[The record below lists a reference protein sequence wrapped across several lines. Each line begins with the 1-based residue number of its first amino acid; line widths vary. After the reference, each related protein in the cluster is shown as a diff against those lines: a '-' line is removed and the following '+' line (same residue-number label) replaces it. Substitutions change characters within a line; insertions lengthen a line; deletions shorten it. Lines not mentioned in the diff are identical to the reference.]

1 MSNNILVGQ
10 YTSDIIQFLEELY
23 QGTPN
28 GYIPIWCKRSRQSSF
43 VPVSDIVG
51 AAQQIL
57 SLCHADDVYV
67 GRGLQ
72 KSKLGSSSRGGND
85 GVVFVG
91 GVFLDID
98 TREGRHGSK
107 DSPTDP
113 NLLPANTA
121 EVLGILGEAEL
132 SDPTLVVHTG
142 GGCHIHY
149 LYENPQQLTTAE
161 QRDAEAA
168 LSRDFQAAIRAEFQ
182 KHGYTLDHTAE
193 LARVCRLPDT
203 FNRKGGL
210 VKTVRL
216 LSTGS
221 RIDRAVIERWVAE
234 RVPPASGK
242 AVVPRLNKN
251 MHEIVDIAYEEA
263 KDKYLPVNRDK
274 NYVGC
279 ALAGCSWLKHC
290 VDDSDQLPE
299 PEWYAMTSIVAR
311 TENGEKWVHLF
322 SSAYAGYTQKETD
335 DKIAHA
341 LQDAGPATCGF
352 IEAELAHA
360 GCKRCPFRSSIKSPW
375 NLAGERLNLINV
387 QCNAVYSVKSQS
399 YVDIY
404 RDDVLDK
411 DQFDDLYRSEI
422 GNSGHK
428 NNTMSKTCPKVMN
441 CDYRPGNDNL
451 ILNDNP
457 RSLAVNLWQRGGV
470 TPVEGD
476 ASPVLEFLERFI
488 PDAISRN
495 HVLQYLAHAIQFPSV
510 KITHAIILTGEPGT
524 GKSTF
529 NSIVGRLVGDRNAR
543 KMEGKELA
551 SQFDDRLVDI
561 QFLLIEE
568 ANHGERLEA
577 SEKLKE
583 VITGEFYNV
592 EKKYR
597 SVRPGRTP
605 RAVFLTSNYAAPLVL
620 AAEDRRW
627 AVFGTC
633 KKPCSAEEISAH
645 KAFFGK
651 FVALI
656 NRSDDVIAAFAY
668 YLNRL
673 DLSGFDPNHEPPMTA
688 AKAAAT
694 EASRIPLANI
704 ISDLIF
710 QGAAPL
716 HKDVVSVH
724 EIQEAVNNSVWSSTG
739 SNPQKI
745 ANALK
750 SLGLKQVNVDS
761 EGKHLELVITNGQKI
776 RPWAIRDVARWSR
789 ADRDAL
795 RGEWLRGQSAV
806 FDYNLESSDGVIQLK
821 AKLSDM

>member
-1 MSNNILVGQ
+1 MQNHILEEN
-10 YTSDIIQFLEELY
+10 TSDIFKFLKSLY
-23 QGTPN
+23 HGAST
-28 GYIPIWCKRSRQSSF
+28 GIITVWCKRSRQTYSF
-43 VPVSDIVG
+43 SIGDIDS
-51 AAQQIL
+51 AARQIL
-57 SLCHADDVYV
+57 ALCQSDDVYI

-72 KSKLGSSSRGGND
+72 GNAPPPGSRGNNE
-85 GVVFVG
+85 GVAFLG
-91 GVFLDID
+91 GVCLDID
-98 TREGRHGSK
+98 TREGRHGSRDK
-107 DSPTDP
+107 PTDP
-113 NLLPANTA
+113 ETLPLNAD
-121 EVLGILGEAEL
+121 EALQIVREAGL
-132 SDPTLVVHTG
+132 PEPTIVIHTG

-149 LYENPQQLTTAE
+149 LYHTAQILE
-161 QRDAEAA
+161 TESQRDGEAA
-168 LSRDFQAAIRAEFQ
+168 LSTAFQATVRPYFASR
-182 KHGYTLDHTAE
+182 GYTIDSTAD
-193 LARVCRLPDT
+193 LARLCRAPGTLNHKDQPA
-203 FNRKGGL
+203 KP
-210 VKTVRL
+210 VRL
-216 LSTGS
+216 ISTGA
-221 RIDRAVIERWVAE
+221 RIDRFIIEKWIADRA
-234 RVPPASGK
+234 AATSGT
-242 AVVPRLNKN
+242 AIVPRINKSAQSILDLALSQA
-251 MHEIVDIAYEEA
+251 H
-263 KDKYLPVNRDK
+263 DKYKPENRDK

-290 VDDSDQLPE
+290 LDDGDQLSE
-299 PEWYAMTSIVAR
+299 REWYAMIGIVAR
-311 TENGEKWVHLF
+311 TENGETWVHGL
-322 SSAYAGYTQKETD
+322 SSAYTGYNREETA

-341 LQDAGPATCGF
+341 LEDAGPASCSF
-352 IEAELAHA
+352 IKSELGHA
-360 GCKRCPFRSSIKSPW
+360 GCARCPFRGSIKSPW
-375 NLAGERLNLINV
+375 NLTGERLNLISV
-387 QCNAVYSVKSQS
+387 QRNAVYSVKAQS

-404 RDDVLDK
+404 HDDILDR
-411 DQFDDLYRSEI
+411 DQFDDLYRSKI

-441 CDYRPGNDNL
+441 LDYRPGNDNL
-451 ILNDNP
+451 ILDDNP
-457 RSLAVNLWQRGGV
+457 RSLAANLWQRGGV
-470 TPVEGD
+470 APIEGD
-476 ASPVLEFLERFI
+476 ASPILEFIDRFI
-488 PDAISRN
+488 PDRKSRD
-495 HVLQYLAHAIQFPSV
+495 HVLRYLAHALQHPSV

-529 NSIVGRLVGDRNAR
+529 NGIVSKLVGGSNAR

-627 AVFGTC
+627 AVFETC

-645 KAFFGK
+645 KAFFGSL
-651 FVALI
+651 VTLI

-668 YLNRL
+668 YLSRL

-704 ISDLIF
+704 ITDLIF
-710 QGAAPL
+710 EAVTPL
-716 HKDVVSVH
+716 HKDIVTLN
-724 EIQEAVNNSVWSSTG
+724 EIQEAVNKSVWSTTG

-750 SLGLKQVNVDS
+750 SLGLKQVNVDQD
-761 EGKHLELVITNGQKI
+761 GKHLELVISSSQKI

-789 ADRDAL
+789 AGRDAL
-795 RGEWLRGQSAV
+795 RAEWLRGQSAV
-806 FDYNLESSDGVIQLK
+806 FDYNLESSDGLIQLK
-821 AKLSDM
+821 AKLSDA